1 MRVWQKCDMMSAG
14 KNAED
19 PKPAKAIRWVGS
31 AKDDLSNMPID
42 VKYEVGAALW
52 AIQIGETPANTKSLK
67 GKLRDVREI
76 LLDDDGST
84 YRTMYTTR
92 IGDIVYVLD
101 AFQKKSK
108 SGIATPQADLDRIEQ
123 RLKRARAH
131 AADAKKAKHS

>member
-1 MRVWQKCDMMSAG
+1 MRLWQKCDKMSGG

-42 VKYEVGAALW
+42 IKYEVGAALW

-76 LLDDDGST
+76 VVDDDGST

-92 IGDIVYVLD
+92 IGDVVYVLD

-123 RLKRARAH
+123 RLKQARTL

>member
-1 MRVWQKCDMMSAG
+1 MRYYERREE
-14 KNAED
+14 AEG
-19 PKPAKAIRWVGS
+19 PKPTEVIRWGGL
-31 AKDDLSNMPID
+31 AKGDLSNMPID

-52 AIQIGETPANTKSLK
+52 AIQIGETPANTKALK

-76 LLDDDGST
+76 VVDDDGST

-92 IGDIVYVLD
+92 IGDVVYVLD
-101 AFQKKSK
+101 AFQKRSK

-123 RLKRARAH
+123 RLKQARAL